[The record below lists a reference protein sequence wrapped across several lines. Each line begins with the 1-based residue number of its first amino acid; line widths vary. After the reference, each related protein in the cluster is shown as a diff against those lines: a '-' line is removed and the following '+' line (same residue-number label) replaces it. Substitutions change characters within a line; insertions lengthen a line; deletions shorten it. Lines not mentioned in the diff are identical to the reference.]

1 MKVRP
6 ADFGDVSDI
15 VRLLMDH
22 FYTEHDVGVKLPLS
36 PERVFEHVM
45 SHIGGGQVFVADNGE
60 IVGVLMLK
68 PFYPWWTTSP
78 VLSDGG
84 FYVRKDC
91 RSAKLFSAF
100 MDCAE
105 SFASTQKL
113 PLIIDLFNKEDVDRK
128 DVLFRRRGFIRVG
141 GTYLKASHV
150 LQ

>member
-1 MKVRP
+1 MIVRP
-6 ADFGDVSDI
+6 ADFGDVSGI
-15 VRLLMDH
+15 VQLLTEH
-22 FYTEHDVGVKLPLS
+22 FYVEHDVGMKLPLS
-36 PERVFEHVM
+36 HQRVFEHVM
-45 SHIGGGQVFVADNGE
+45 THVGDGAVFVADNGE

-68 PFYPWWTTSP
+68 PFYPWWTTAP

-84 FYVRKDC
+84 FFVRKDC

-100 MDCAE
+100 MDFAE

-128 DVLFRRRGFIRVG
+128 DVLFRRRGFARVG
-141 GTYLKASHV
+141 GTYLKANHV

>member
-1 MKVRP
+1 MKVRV
-6 ADFGDVSDI
+6 ADFSDVSDI

-36 PERVFEHVM
+36 ADRVFEHVM
-45 SHIGGGQVFVADNGE
+45 GHIGGGQVFVADNGE
-60 IVGVLMLK
+60 VVGVLMLK
-68 PFYPWWTTSP
+68 PFYPWWTTAQ

-84 FYVRKDC
+84 FFVRKDC

-100 MDCAE
+100 MDAAE
-105 SFASTQKL
+105 SFASSHKL

-128 DVLFRRRGFIRVG
+128 DVLFRRRGFSRVG
-141 GTYLKASHV
+141 GTYLKANHV